1 MAKMVFTKLRDI
13 RNMKYKLFP
22 TYNGVGEALQIIEN
36 KLKQYKLNPKDITKS
51 VLTSEEVMRVLLDHA
66 ENAEHMHL
74 SVRRILDEVFIEISV
89 QGKEFLFEKELD
101 LGTDIDVDDMGIDTE
116 RAIRGLILKSFVDD
130 LKYRCRSGMN
140 TVRISVIKS
149 KRAMLY
155 KTVGAMILA
164 VLLGFLVKAV
174 APESVYLL
182 INDNILVP
190 VKTMYMNALK
200 MVVAPVV
207 FFSIVSC
214 VGQFSDLSEMGK
226 IGARTIG
233 LYSMTTVIATLLGT
247 GVFYLFSPG
256 RFGSF
261 VVEAAESSV
270 KAQDV
275 SISFK
280 EMVVNIIP
288 DNFFRPFLEA
298 EMMQLIFLA
307 VLCGIAVGMIGQYSR
322 ILCDLFTAFNELF
335 LKITSLIIRF
345 MPIAV
350 FCSFLSMIFKM
361 GTDALLSILGIL
373 GTFVVA
379 IVLMMFV
386 YCLLIFAFAR
396 INPIHFCR
404 KYVPT
409 MVQVFSMASSNASLP
424 LNIEACKKIGV
435 SQKVYSLSLPL
446 GATINMDGTCIYLSV
461 FAFALAKLCGV
472 TIPPAALVSVLI
484 SIVVLSVGA
493 PGIPGSG
500 LVCLSVLLTQL
511 NVPIEAVTL
520 VMGIDSLMGM
530 MRCMSNCLG
539 DVAISVIVAKQE
551 KCLDIVTY
559 KNT

>member
-1 MAKMVFTKLRDI
+1 MKLRDMGD
-13 RNMKYKLFP
+13 MKYKFSP
-22 TYNGVGEALQIIEN
+22 DHNGVGEALQTIED
-36 KLKQYKLNPKDITKS
+36 KLKQYKLNPKDITKN
-51 VLTSEEVMRVLLDHA
+51 VLASEEVMRVLLENA
-66 ENAEHMHL
+66 ENAEHIYL
-74 SVRRILDEVFIEISV
+74 SVKRILDEVSIEISV
-89 QGKEFLFEKELD
+89 RGKEFPFEKEFD
-101 LGTDIDVDDMGIDTE
+101 IGTDIDVEEIGPDTE

-130 LKYRCRSGMN
+130 LKYRCRQGMN

-155 KTVGAMILA
+155 KTIGAMLLA
-164 VLLGFLVKAV
+164 ISLGFLVKAI

-200 MVVAPVV
+200 MIVAPVV

-214 VGQFSDLSEMGK
+214 VGQFTDLSEMGK
-226 IGARTIG
+226 IGAKTIVMYG
-233 LYSMTTVIATLLGT
+233 FTTVIATLLGT
-247 GVFYLFSPG
+247 GVFYMFTPG
-256 RFGSF
+256 AFGSF
-261 VVEAAESSV
+261 VVEASEAS
-270 KAQDV
+270 AQAQTV
-275 SISFK
+275 NVSFK
-280 EMVVNIIP
+280 DMIVNIVP

-307 VLCGIAVGMIGQYSR
+307 VLCGIAVSMIGKYSR

-335 LKITSLIIRF
+335 LKITSLIIKF

-350 FCSFLSMIFKM
+350 FCSFLSMILKM
-361 GTDALLSILGIL
+361 GTEALISILGIL
-373 GTFVVA
+373 GTFAVA
-379 IVLMMFV
+379 IVLMMAV
-386 YCLLIFAFAR
+386 YCALMFVFAQ
-396 INPIHFCR
+396 INPIPFCR
-404 KYVPT
+404 KYAPT
-409 MVQVFSMASSNASLP
+409 MAQVFSMASSNASLP

-446 GATINMDGTCIYLSV
+446 GATINMDGTCIYLSI
-461 FAFALAKLCGV
+461 FAFALARLCGV

-484 SIVVLSVGA
+484 SIIVLSVGA

-500 LVCLSVLLTQL
+500 LVCLSVLLAQL

-551 KCLDIVTY
+551 NCLDIDAY
-559 KNT
+559 KSM